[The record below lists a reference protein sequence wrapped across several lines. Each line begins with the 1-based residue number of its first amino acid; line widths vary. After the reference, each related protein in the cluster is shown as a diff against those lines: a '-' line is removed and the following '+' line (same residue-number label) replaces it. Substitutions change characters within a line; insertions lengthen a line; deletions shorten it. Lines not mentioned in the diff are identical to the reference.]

1 MKLTKSH
8 LRELIQG
15 SITQTLNERNVPC
28 YTPEQC
34 FGKDEVAR
42 LRQLAQQNP
51 TAKSGEE
58 AEAREQ
64 LASFVIDYDALNQAP
79 TAGFPPKDDAEA
91 QRLAEK
97 IAANYVADLPN
108 NNREAALVYL
118 GIVSALDSNLE
129 VLGNPEQLRYY
140 VDRAGKITQ
149 DPRGRAGNLKK
160 ALAKWAHAK
169 IKAHA
174 GSAEGGDTQFAGSGK
189 SADLMAIYDFFQ
201 KSTAKSPE
209 ARAYRTQQV
218 EILKNEGD
226 KVMASLKPGPNRQA
240 RLAAQAKERASKR
253 PARRP
258 AAGAEKKRKAKRQM
272 ASASRKQNR
281 PGNRSDNIVEEIL
294 QRLMES
300 GAVRLAEGPEMG
312 AIAAAARKLIEDADN
327 HIWNTGFKPTD
338 PYRRR
343 YVEESD
349 EPPEVIDQALCIIGW
364 N

>member
-8 LRELIQG
+8 LRELIQV

-51 TAKSGEE
+51 AAKSGDE

-108 NNREAALVYL
+108 NEREAALVYL

-129 VLGNPEQLRYY
+129 VLGNPEQLRSY
-140 VDRAGKITQ
+140 VDRAKKITQ
-149 DPRGRAGNLKK
+149 DPRGRTSNLKK

-174 GSAEGGDTQFAGSGK
+174 GSVQDGDTQFATGGK

-218 EILKNEGD
+218 QILQGEGD
-226 KVMASLKPGPNRQA
+226 KVIAAVKPGPNRQS
-240 RLAAQAKERASKR
+240 RLSAQAKERASGR
-253 PARRP
+253 PAKLP
-258 AAGAEKKRKAKRQM
+258 AADADKKRKAKQKM
-272 ASASRKQNR
+272 AKASRQRNR
-281 PGNRSDNIVEEIL
+281 PGNRSDNIVEEVF
-294 QRLMES
+294 QRLVGS
-300 GAVRLAEGPEMG
+300 GAFRLAEGQEMG
-312 AIAAAARKLIEDADN
+312 DLAAAARSLIKDAEA
-327 HIWNTGFKPTD
+327 HLWNTGYKPTD
-338 PYRRR
+338 PWKRI
-343 YVEESD
+343 YVEKSDASD
-349 EPPEVIDQALCIIGW
+349 EVKQEALRIIGW
-364 N
+364 Q